1 MSKQVFRNH
10 NHSNFS
16 VMEKLPP
23 TSYVRMVDIWLITTQ
38 TVPFLLVA
46 MTTTIELYQNE
57 AESIQINHHGFA
69 RFSVAKVTLETAL
82 FMWIC

>member
-1 MSKQVFRNH
+1 MSESVILVTNQIHF
-10 NHSNFS
+10 NFS

-57 AESIQINHHGFA
+57 GMRDQCGF
-69 RFSVAKVTLETAL
+69 RGYNLKTYDNTNKQN
-82 FMWIC
+82 